1 MNALKKNLSACLA
14 AVAAVVICTSPVHAQ
29 VPHVFPAKECE
40 YENGPKC
47 TGWYPNEY
55 TCKNIAN
62 RPHEDWQMRACLA
75 WIGYGQN

>member
-1 MNALKKNLSACLA
+1 M
-14 AVAAVVICTSPVHAQ
+14 
-29 VPHVFPAKECE
+29 FPAKECE
-40 YENGPKC
+40 YENGPRC
-47 TGWYPNEY
+47 TDWYPNEY